1 VAIVTANPTLP
12 LFQKNG
18 LDPGTVHLE
27 IEGGLRLG
35 LGSGYEKTGQRG
47 EEEQVKH
54 RRRLR
59 KLAVGF
65 AMAGSRKPALDFIGS
80 YQL

>member
-18 LDPGTVHLE
+18 LDPSTVHLE
-27 IEGGLRLG
+27 IEGGLLLG

-47 EEEQVKH
+47 EEDQVKH
-54 RRRLR
+54 RGRLR
-59 KLAVGF
+59 KLAAGF
-65 AMAGSRKPALDFIGS
+65 AMAGCRKPALKFIGS